1 MRRQICLRFEPK
13 VWKKRGKV
21 MSEIKVKFLPKV
33 WSNGIRLKAA
43 SKVLSNMFEIQVK
56 SLTKRCCQICLFFF
70 SSHIALLARL
80 ALPVNSSSASRFARM
95 PLYCLAWLIK
105 RLIYRLEFKLRF
117 QSNSIVQLHDDVML
131 LQLPESLSLLFS
143 YAN

>member
-1 MRRQICLRFEPK
+1 
-13 VWKKRGKV
+13 

-33 WSNGIRLKAA
+33 WSNPVRLKAA

-70 SSHIALLARL
+70 SPHIALLARL

-95 PLYCLAWLIK
+95 PLYCLALDIQPRIQIEISVK
-105 RLIYRLEFKLRF
+105 FNCDLDT
-117 QSNSIVQLHDDVML
+117 V
-131 LQLPESLSLLFS
+131 
-143 YAN
+143 

>member
-33 WSNGIRLKAA
+33 WSNGVRLKAA

-70 SSHIALLARL
+70 LLSHRPSRSSRPSREFLVCFTLRANAALLPRL
-80 ALPVNSSSASRFARM
+80 AHKALDIQARIQIEISVKFNSTIAR
-95 PLYCLAWLIK
+95 
-105 RLIYRLEFKLRF
+105 
-117 QSNSIVQLHDDVML
+117 
-131 LQLPESLSLLFS
+131 
-143 YAN
+143 

>member
-33 WSNGIRLKAA
+33 WSNGVRLKAA

-80 ALPVNSSSASRFARM
+80 ALPVNSSSASRFTLRANAALLPRLAHKALDIQAR
-95 PLYCLAWLIK
+95 IQIEISVK
-105 RLIYRLEFKLRF
+105 F
-117 QSNSIVQLHDDVML
+117 NSTI
-131 LQLPESLSLLFS
+131 
-143 YAN
+143 AR